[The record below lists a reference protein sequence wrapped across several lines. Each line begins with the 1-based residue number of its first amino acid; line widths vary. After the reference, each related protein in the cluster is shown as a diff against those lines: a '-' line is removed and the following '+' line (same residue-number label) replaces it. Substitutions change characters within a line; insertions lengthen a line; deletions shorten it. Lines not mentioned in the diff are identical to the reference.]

1 MPDFE
6 ISSHAR
12 EMLDERNV
20 AKEWLYRVLQHPDRT
35 KSGEDGNRHFYKA
48 IRERSGKVL
57 HVVINPNVQP
67 NRVIT
72 PFFDR
77 RASER

>member
-1 MPDFE
+1 
-6 ISSHAR
+6 
-12 EMLDERNV
+12 MLEERNITE
-20 AKEWLYRVLQHPDRT
+20 EWLRRVLRHPDKT
-35 KSGEDGNRHFYKA
+35 KLGEDGNRPFYKA

-72 PFFDR
+72 LFFNR
-77 RASER
+77 RASEG

>member
-1 MPDFE
+1 M
-6 ISSHAR
+6 SG
-12 EMLDERNV
+12 MLPKNGSTVFYNTPTEQNQ
-20 AKEWLYRVLQHPDRT
+20 A
-35 KSGEDGNRHFYKA
+35 EDGNRHFYKA

-72 PFFDR
+72 LFFDR